1 MHGMCKTKGF
11 PNPQSVKRLEMI
23 HTREKPYEQKTCK
36 ECCDKVDNE
45 RELKEHVSSVHG
57 GKKVYR
63 CPICK
68 ACFAEASKLKRHIE
82 PQRL

>member
-1 MHGMCKTKGF
+1 MKLLHKIEK
-11 PNPQSVKRLEMI
+11 SVNFAQCGRKF
-23 HTREKPYEQKTCK
+23 
-36 ECCDKVDNE
+36 DNQ
-45 RELKEHVSSVHG
+45 RELKGHILSVHE
-57 GKKVYR
+57 GKKEYR